1 MSFRRL
7 YLETE
12 TTGIPLGAHMK
23 TVANNTNKQYNMIN
37 AEYTGRWD
45 AILGKD
51 NPEELLKLF
60 EGEPVQTH
68 NTQVLVEGE
77 HNGNKNRTKLLTD

>member
-1 MSFRRL
+1 
-7 YLETE
+7 
-12 TTGIPLGAHMK
+12 
-23 TVANNTNKQYNMIN
+23 MIN